1 VPRIFDN
8 LTAET
13 RLLEALREALRGAQR
28 ADFCVGYF
36 NLRGWEQLAAA
47 VDGLA
52 GAQHNGELLYCRLLI
67 GMQGRDEEAVRLLYR
82 AEHISGQEAAYE
94 MDAKR
99 AMEERARIAAH
110 FKRQLSFGVPT
121 EAAEAGLRELARQV
135 RERRVVV
142 KVFLRHPLHAKL
154 YLTYHASAR
163 TPIVGYVGSSN
174 LTLAGLGGQGEL
186 NVEEVD
192 QDTGRKL
199 AAWFEARWADAW
211 CVDITDDLIAAIE
224 ESWAQ
229 CEPTPYEVYLKIIYH
244 LSEEARLGQTEFR
257 LPRRFEEGGVQ
268 LLEYQL
274 AAVKVAARHLE
285 RRGGVLLG
293 DVVGLGKTLMAVA
306 LASIFQERG
315 GETLILC
322 PKNLVEMWRGYVRRF
337 KLLGEVISLSRAR
350 KELPN
355 LTRYRLVIV
364 DESHNLRNPDG
375 KTYAA
380 VREYIRR
387 NESRCI
393 LLSATPYNKSF
404 SDLAAQLGLFLDDQ
418 ADLGVRPERYIQSV
432 GGERRFQSLHQVP
445 PATLA
450 AFRASHFAEDWRE
463 LMRLYLV
470 RRTRQFILE
479 NYAQV
484 DQETGR
490 QYVRRADGESF
501 FFPIRR
507 PRTVR
512 FEVEEDEQYRRLYSA
527 EVVELISSLNLPRY
541 GLGQY
546 VDEAQAARASEEERE
561 LLDDLSRAGKRLMGF
576 CRTNL
581 FKRLESSGYSFLQ
594 SVERHIVRNHV
605 FLYALERGLPLPV
618 GTLDAAKL
626 DAEMTDE
633 DEASLGPAQ
642 DALGRVQEYLGRV
655 QEYRAR
661 AEALYEQ
668 FRGAGGKRF
677 KWIAPHFF
685 TAALRQ
691 HLEAD
696 SAALSEILLNAL
708 PWRPERDRKLEAL
721 HNLLRERRG
730 QKVLIFSQFADTVR
744 YLEQALKRRG
754 AQRVA
759 AVTGAERMATALAR
773 RFSPISNGATVSAEE
788 GLDILIATDVLS
800 EGQNLQDAAIVVN
813 YDLPWAIIRLVQR
826 VGRVDRI
833 GQRAEVIE
841 CYSFLPAEGV
851 ERIIQLRER
860 VRRRLRENQEVLG
873 SDEQFF
879 DSEGEQMA
887 RALRELYTEKAGI
900 LDDDGDEEVD
910 LTSYAYEIWQAALR
924 DHRGIAERVARLPDM
939 VYSTRHFKGSAEAP
953 QGVIVYLRNAEG
965 YDSLAYFDREGKL
978 VTQSPLRI
986 LKLAACAPETPTQAR
1001 HPRHHELVA
1010 RAVVAMKAP
1019 GGSGVGALG
1028 RPREVRS
1035 RLYEALKRRL
1045 QVVEKTEPLLKAEL
1059 EATIDDVYRSPL
1071 TRAATDELRRAMRSS
1086 SRDRDRE
1093 IAEIAMRLRRDG
1105 RLCLP
1110 QKREDREAQAD
1121 EVRLLCSL
1129 GLFES

>member
-1 VPRIFDN
+1 MPRIFDN

-13 RLLEALREALRGAQR
+13 RLLEALREALQGAQR

-36 NLRGWEQLAAA
+36 NLRGWEQLSAA

-52 GAQHNGELLYCRLLI
+52 GAAHNGEQVYCRLLI
-67 GMQGRDEEAVRLLYR
+67 GMQGRDEEAVGRLYR
-82 AEHISGQEAAYE
+82 AEHVSGQEAAYE

-99 AMEERARIAAH
+99 VMEERARAAAH
-110 FKRQLSFGVPT
+110 FRRQLSFGVPT
-121 EAAEAGLRELARQV
+121 EAAEVGLRELVRQL

-154 YLTYHASAR
+154 YLTYHESAR

-174 LTLAGLGGQGEL
+174 LTLSGLGGQGEL

-199 AAWFEARWADAW
+199 AAWFEARWTDAW
-211 CVDITDDLIAAIE
+211 CLDITDDLIAAIE

-229 CEPTPYEVYLKIIYH
+229 AELTPYEVYLKIIYH

-268 LLEYQL
+268 LLDYQL
-274 AAVKVAARHLE
+274 AAVKVAARHLD

-293 DVVGLGKTLMAVA
+293 DVVGLGKTLMATA

-315 GETLILC
+315 GETLIIC

-337 KLLGEVISLSRAR
+337 KLIGEVVSLSKAA
-350 KELPN
+350 KELPS

-364 DESHNLRNPDG
+364 DESHNLRNPKG

-380 VREYIRR
+380 VRDYIKR

-418 ADLGVRPERYIQSV
+418 DDLGVRPERYIQSV
-432 GGERRFQSLHQVP
+432 GGERRFQSLHQVQP
-445 PATLA
+445 TTLA

-512 FEVEEDEQYRRLYSA
+512 FEVENDDQYHRLYSA
-527 EVVELISSLNLPRY
+527 EVVELINSLNLPRY

-546 VDEAQAARASEEERE
+546 VDEDRAGRASAGEKQ
-561 LLDDLSRAGKRLMGF
+561 LLDNLSQAGKRLMGF

-581 FKRLESSGYSFLQ
+581 FKRLESSGKSFLQ
-594 SVERHIVRNHV
+594 SLDRHIVRNHV
-605 FLYALERGLPLPV
+605 FLYALDQNLPLPI
-618 GTLDAAKL
+618 GTLDAAML
-626 DAEMTDE
+626 DTQVTDE
-633 DEASLGPAQ
+633 DEALLGTE
-642 DALGRVQEYLGRV
+642 ALLERGQS
-655 QEYRAR
+655 YRTR
-661 AEALYEQ
+661 AEALYGQ
-668 FRGAGGKRF
+668 FRRAGGKRF

-696 SAALSEILLNAL
+696 SAALSEILLNNL
-708 PWRPERDRKLEAL
+708 PWQPERDRKLEAL
-721 HNLLRERRG
+721 HSLIRERRG
-730 QKVLIFSQFADTVR
+730 QKILVFSQFADTVR
-744 YLEQALKRRG
+744 YLEQELKRRG
-754 AQRVA
+754 VQRVA
-759 AVTGAERMATALAR
+759 AVTGSDQMPMALAK
-773 RFSPISNGATVSAEE
+773 RFSPISNGAVVSAEE
-788 GLDILIATDVLS
+788 ALDVLIATDVLS

-841 CYSFLPAEGV
+841 CCSFLPAEGV

-860 VRRRLRENQEVLG
+860 VKRRLHENQEVIG

-879 DSEGEQMA
+879 DSESDQMA
-887 RALRELYTEKAGI
+887 RMLRELYTEKAGI
-900 LDDDGDEEVD
+900 LDDDGDSEVD

-924 DHRGIAERVARLPDM
+924 DHRSIAERVAGLPNM
-939 VYSTRHFKGSAEAP
+939 VYSTRQFRGSAESP
-953 QGVIVYLRNAEG
+953 QGVIVYLRNEEG
-965 YDSLAYFDREGKL
+965 YDSLAYFDREGNL
-978 VTQSPLRI
+978 VTQSHLRI
-986 LKLAACAPETPTQAR
+986 LKLAACTPETLPQAR
-1001 HPRHHELVA
+1001 HPQHHELVA
-1010 RAVVAMKAP
+1010 RAVVAMKTS

-1028 RPREVRS
+1028 KPREVRS

-1045 QVVEKTEPLLKAEL
+1045 QIVEKTAPLFKAEL
-1059 EATIDDVYRSPL
+1059 EATINDVYRHPL
-1071 TRAATDELRRAMRSS
+1071 TRVATNELRSVMRKV
-1086 SRDRDRE
+1086 SRDQDKE
-1093 IAEIAMRLRRDG
+1093 IAEIAMGLRRNG
-1105 RLCLP
+1105 RLCVA
-1110 QKREDREAQAD
+1110 QKRENRD
-1121 EVRLLCSL
+1121 EEELQLLCSL